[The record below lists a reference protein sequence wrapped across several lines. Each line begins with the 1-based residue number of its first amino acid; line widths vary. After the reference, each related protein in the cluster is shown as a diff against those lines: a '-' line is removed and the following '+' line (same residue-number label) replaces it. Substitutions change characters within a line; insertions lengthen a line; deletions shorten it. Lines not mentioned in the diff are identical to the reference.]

1 MPRLAAI
8 VLDSP
13 DIASGRANYR
23 IAFWYD
29 VPAGRQKFYAAKA
42 PATITSAWIDALT
55 ADNTALTNGS
65 VVEEVRLYEPDTAKS
80 AGQMETDVAA
90 IWAAGQARI
99 TALNKWPNYGSTLA
113 SDGVTFSI
121 VSVA

>member
-13 DIASGRANYR
+13 DIASGRANFR

-29 VPAGRQKFYAAKA
+29 VPTARQKFYAVKS

-55 ADNTALTNGS
+55 ADNAALTAGQ
-65 VVEEVRLYEPDTAKS
+65 VVEEIRIYEPDTAKS
-80 AGQMETDVAA
+80 AGQMESDVAA

-99 TALNKWPNYGSTLA
+99 NALNKWPNYGSFLA
-113 SDGVTFSI
+113 SDGATWTI